1 MDREFGVTMTSA
13 TVIDL
18 SAYRERRRAA
28 ATQAPAPGAMT
39 PTGFVGVMMVPAPMM
54 MMWTPVWIM
63 PARHS
68 AGHE

>member
-1 MDREFGVTMTSA
+1 MDREFGESMSSA

-39 PTGFVGVMMVPAPMM
+39 PTGFAAVMMVPAPMM

-63 PARHS
+63 PAHPGAS
-68 AGHE
+68 HE